1 MLNTAVK
8 KYKGEEDRE
17 DFETVIDISVN
28 AFIPPSYI
36 ANEMQKLDMYKKI
49 AAIESEEEKEDI
61 MDEMQDRYGDLPKN
75 VENLLNIA
83 SLKCM
88 AHRAY
93 VTEVSDKSGNI
104 RITMY
109 ERAKI
114 KVEEIPSLL
123 EKFQGSLS
131 FKPEQTPYFVYQESG
146 NRRKEKTPVVETV
159 RRLLSELIVI
169 VQS

>member
-1 MLNTAVK
+1 M
-8 KYKGEEDRE
+8 
-17 DFETVIDISVN
+17 IDISVN

-61 MDEMQDRYGDLPKN
+61 IDELQDRYGDLPKN

-88 AHRAY
+88 AHQAY

-104 RITMY
+104 KITMY

-123 EKFQGSLS
+123 EKFQGRLS
-131 FKPEQTPYFVYQESG
+131 FKPEQTPYFVYKETG
-146 NRRKEKTPVVETV
+146 NRLKEKSTVMETV
-159 RRLLSELIVI
+159 RMLLSELIVI